1 MAEDLLSGLAD
12 AIKGSVENLVVAI
25 LVFTAGL
32 IVAYFVRGL
41 MRRSLKPKLPPH
53 IYRPLELLVF
63 YSLLAVSGIA
73 ALYPFGINL
82 SGLLIAG
89 GFAGIVVGLAAQNTL
104 GNLVSG
110 VMLLIEQPLRI
121 GDPVN
126 VAGISGVV
134 VGINIF
140 STRIRT
146 WDGPIVRIPNNTV
159 FNEIITNY
167 VRMRARRVE
176 IAIGVHYDTDID
188 KAIETV
194 KRLMES
200 HPLCLVNPSPEA
212 FVDQYADSAIVIKM
226 RCWAPPQAWFATKIE
241 LQTRLKKALDE
252 AGIKIPYPQLDLHII
267 DQEEDLRVRMEK
279 GLE

>member
-1 MAEDLLSGLAD
+1 MAEDILSGLAG
-12 AIKGSVENLVVAI
+12 AIRGSIENFVIAI

-32 IVAYFVRGL
+32 IIAYFVRSL

-53 IYRPLELLVF
+53 VYRPLELLVF

-126 VAGISGVV
+126 VAGVSGVV

-176 IAIGVHYDTDID
+176 IAIGIHYDTDID

-200 HPLCLVNPSPEA
+200 HPLCLVNPGPEA

-252 AGIKIPYPQLDLHII
+252 AGIKIPYPQLDLHIV
-267 DQEEDLRVRMEK
+267 DQEEDLRVRLRGE
-279 GLE
+279 G